1 MMLGGGG
8 CIGAWRNSRTIPTV
22 QNNLKPKVQEFFVP
36 VWTQIGVFLLT
47 NNMSEPK

>member
-1 MMLGGGG
+1 MMLVGGG